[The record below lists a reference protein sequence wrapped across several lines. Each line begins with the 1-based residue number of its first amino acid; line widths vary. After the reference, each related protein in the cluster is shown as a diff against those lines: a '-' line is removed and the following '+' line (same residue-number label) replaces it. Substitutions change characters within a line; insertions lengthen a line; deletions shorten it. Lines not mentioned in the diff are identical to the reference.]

1 MPPFKLSFLYI
12 VLQYYNKSTL
22 QNKKDQNFSAEK
34 ILVFLV
40 IFKKNYFLFAKRLL
54 SIFLESVKSLL

>member
-1 MPPFKLSFLYI
+1 M
-12 VLQYYNKSTL
+12 

-40 IFKKNYFLFAKRLL
+40 IFKKIIFYLPNVCFRFSWNL
-54 SIFLESVKSLL
+54 SDPYYKKN